1 MGGICERKYNDWL
14 HHLCSMFNV
23 NMGIM
28 SNDCYKGV
36 GGVGVDME
44 NFEKEGIEKRSRMI
58 YRAEGQD
65 PLENFEF

>member
-1 MGGICERKYNDWL
+1 
-14 HHLCSMFNV
+14 
-23 NMGIM
+23 M

>member
-1 MGGICERKYNDWL
+1 
-14 HHLCSMFNV
+14 MFNV

-58 YRAEGQD
+58 YRAE
-65 PLENFEF
+65 

>member
-1 MGGICERKYNDWL
+1 
-14 HHLCSMFNV
+14 MFNA

-28 SNDCYKGV
+28 SNDCYK
-36 GGVGVDME
+36 GVGVDME

>member
-28 SNDCYKGV
+28 SNGHYKGV
-36 GGVGVDME
+36 GEGGE
-44 NFEKEGIEKRSRMI
+44 YGKFWKEGTEKRSRMI